1 MSNQMVER
9 KPEWPEACD
18 LVIATIGS
26 ATNYDAYAKMGG
38 QGAFRRDK

>member
-9 KPEWPEACD
+9 KPEKPEACD
-18 LVIATIGS
+18 LVIAIIGS
-26 ATNYDAYAKMGG
+26 ATNYGAYAKMGK